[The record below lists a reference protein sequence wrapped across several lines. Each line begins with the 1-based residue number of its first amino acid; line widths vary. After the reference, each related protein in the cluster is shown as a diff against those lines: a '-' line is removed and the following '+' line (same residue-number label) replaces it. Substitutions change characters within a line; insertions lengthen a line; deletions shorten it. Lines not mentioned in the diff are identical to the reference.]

1 MNQSLR
7 VAMPVP
13 ENQPADPVRNYRA
26 LLAAEGDSAVVQAL
40 LAQAL
45 YDTGDYTGAVAAADA
60 ALRGHP
66 TDGVARI
73 TRASAL
79 NALCRFEAA
88 AADFAVLAQAHPGRA
103 AILIGLGTAYAEAG
117 QPREA
122 IAALMQAIAAEPG
135 NAEAAAALGAVC
147 ARTGNAAAAIT
158 ACRYALTLD
167 PDQVIAH
174 QNLAALL
181 AADDPAVAVHR
192 DAAYRRKQIVTI
204 AGPPAAP
211 AVLVLTC
218 AAAANIPLDHL
229 LPRRRFTQ
237 IRWFIDYACP
247 DQDRELPPHD
257 LVFNAIG
264 DPDLMPDLRAPVERM
279 LRETDRPVLNHPARI
294 RDIHRAALPELLG
307 GLPDVVVPPVTRVAR
322 DRHDE
327 NLWLVAHCLPVIVR
341 PAGSHGGENLVC
353 AATEAE
359 ATAAIARAPHSYVTD
374 FYDYRAAADGLHRK
388 YRVIFVDRVAYPY
401 HLAIG
406 PDWLVHY
413 WTAGMAE
420 APARRAEE
428 ARFLRDPARAIGARA
443 MAALG
448 AIAARLDLDYAGI
461 DFSVLPDGRVLV
473 FEANATMLV
482 HPETDAMFAYKNEAV
497 AVILAAV
504 DRMIALRSGRTGSVS
519 G

>member
-1 MNQSLR
+1 MNESLC
-7 VAMPVP
+7 VVMPVP
-13 ENQPADPVRNYRA
+13 ENQPSDPVRGYRA
-26 LLAAEGDSAVVQAL
+26 LLTAEGDSAVVQAL
-40 LAQAL
+40 LARAL

-117 QPREA
+117 QPRKA

-158 ACRYALTLD
+158 PSRYALTLD

-204 AGPPAAP
+204 AGPPQAP
-211 AVLVLTC
+211 VVLVLTC

-247 DQDRELPPHD
+247 DQDRALPPHD

-264 DPDLMPDLRAPVERM
+264 DPDLMPDLRAP
-279 LRETDRPVLNHPARI
+279 
-294 RDIHRAALPELLG
+294 G
-307 GLPDVVVPPVTRVAR
+307 
-322 DRHDE
+322 
-327 NLWLVAHCLPVIVR
+327 
-341 PAGSHGGENLVC
+341 
-353 AATEAE
+353 
-359 ATAAIARAPHSYVTD
+359 
-374 FYDYRAAADGLHRK
+374 
-388 YRVIFVDRVAYPY
+388 
-401 HLAIG
+401 
-406 PDWLVHY
+406 
-413 WTAGMAE
+413 
-420 APARRAEE
+420 
-428 ARFLRDPARAIGARA
+428 
-443 MAALG
+443 
-448 AIAARLDLDYAGI
+448 
-461 DFSVLPDGRVLV
+461 
-473 FEANATMLV
+473 
-482 HPETDAMFAYKNEAV
+482 
-497 AVILAAV
+497 
-504 DRMIALRSGRTGSVS
+504 
-519 G
+519 